1 MLPKIPARGAIAFAH
16 DIVMA
21 AVSFVAS
28 LYLRLG
34 DALYYYSPDLLIE
47 GTVVFTAVSA
57 CVFLFMGLYRGVWR
71 YASVEDLMAITRT
84 VTLTI
89 LVFLVVMFF
98 WSRLEFLPRSLLVIN
113 WFVMMALLGG
123 PRFLYRML
131 KDRRVSLRLEADGH
145 RRIPVLLVG
154 AGDGAEQF
162 IRALSR
168 PRDAN
173 YRVVGILGEQP
184 SRVGR
189 RIHDVEVMGT
199 VDDFAAVVGQLTAQG
214 DAPQRV
220 ILTVDD
226 MDGARVRRLLD
237 DADERGMT
245 LARIPRLTDFKSGL
259 ADTVEVKPI
268 DVADLLGRPQTTL
281 DHAAM
286 RALIGGR
293 RVLVTGAGGSIGSEL
308 VRQISDFLPARL
320 TLLDS
325 SEFNLYA
332 IDMEVA
338 ESHPNLAREAVIANV
353 RDRTRLDRIFA
364 RERPELVF
372 HAAALKH
379 VPLVEAN
386 PFEGVM
392 TNVIGTV
399 NVAEAC
405 RAARVTNLVMIST
418 DKAVNPTNVM
428 GATKRIAERYCQALD
443 IDRDTEEGTRFVT
456 VRFGNVLGST
466 GSVVPLF
473 QKQLAAGGPITVTH
487 PDMKRYFMTIHEAV
501 ELILQASV
509 LGSRGRAED
518 GRIFV
523 LEMGEPVRI
532 LDLARQMI
540 RLAGLR
546 PDEDVKI
553 EIIGARPGEKLF
565 EEMLHGGEPLVPTE
579 CADILLGAPR
589 AADIEEMRA
598 AVDTLAEACATGDID
613 TVMGVIGQQVPEYR
627 KPEHHAR
634 DTATA

>member
-1 MLPKIPARGAIAFAH
+1 MLPKIPTRGAIAYAH

-21 AVSFVAS
+21 AVSFVVA

-34 DALYYYSPDLLIE
+34 DALYYYSPDLLIQ

-57 CVFLFMGLYRGVWR
+57 CAFLFMGLYRGVWR

-89 LVFLVVMFF
+89 LLFLVVMFF
-98 WSRLEFLPRSLLVIN
+98 WTRLEFLPRSLLVIN

-123 PRFLYRML
+123 PRFLYRMF
-131 KDRRVSLRLEADGH
+131 KDRRMSLRLDADGH
-145 RRIPVLLVG
+145 RRIPVLLAG

-173 YRVVGILGEQP
+173 YRVVGILGERP

-199 VDDFAAVVGQLTAQG
+199 VDEFASVVGQLAAQG
-214 DAPQRV
+214 DSPQRV
-220 ILTVDD
+220 ILTIDD

-237 DADERGMT
+237 AADERGMT

-259 ADTVEVKPI
+259 ADTVEIKPI

-320 TLLDS
+320 TLLDN

-338 ESHPNLAREAVIANV
+338 GSHPKLPRQAVIANV
-353 RDRTRLDRIFA
+353 RDRNRLDRVFA
-364 RERPELVF
+364 AERPELVF

-405 RAARVTNLVMIST
+405 RAAGVANLVMIST

-443 IDRDTEEGTRFVT
+443 IDRGKEDGTRFVT

-509 LGSRGRAED
+509 LGSRGRADD

-553 EIIGARPGEKLF
+553 EIIGSRPGEKLF

-598 AVDTLAEACATGDID
+598 AVDGLTDACTAGDMAA
-613 TVMGVIGQQVPEYR
+613 VMAIIGHQVPEYR
-627 KPEHHAR
+627 KPEHC
-634 DTATA
+634 

>member
-1 MLPKIPARGAIAFAH
+1 MLPKIPARGAIAYAH

-21 AVSFVAS
+21 ALSFVVS

-34 DALYYYSPDLLIE
+34 DAVYYYSPDLLIQ
-47 GTVVFTAVSA
+47 GTAVFAVVSA
-57 CVFLFMGLYRGVWR
+57 GAFLFMGLYRGVWR
-71 YASVEDLMAITRT
+71 YASVEDLLAITRT

-89 LVFLVVMFF
+89 LLFLVVMFF
-98 WSRLEFLPRSLLVIN
+98 WTRLEFLPRSLLVIN

-123 PRFLYRML
+123 PRFLYRMI
-131 KDRRVSLRLEADGH
+131 KDRRMSLRLDADGH
-145 RRIPVLLVG
+145 RRIPVLLAG

-173 YRVVGILGEQP
+173 YRVVGILGERP

-199 VDDFAAVVGQLTAQG
+199 VDEFTTVVDQLAAQG
-214 DAPQRV
+214 DAPERV

-237 DADERGMT
+237 AADERGMS

-259 ADTVEVKPI
+259 ADTVEIKPI
-268 DVADLLGRPQTTL
+268 DIADLLGRPQTTL

-338 ESHPNLAREAVIANV
+338 GSHPKLPREAVIANV
-353 RDRTRLDRIFA
+353 RDRVRLERIFA
-364 RERPELVF
+364 AERPELVF

-386 PFEGVM
+386 AFEGVM
-392 TNVIGTV
+392 TNVIGTA

-405 RAARVTNLVMIST
+405 RAAGVANLVMIST

-443 IDRDTEEGTRFVT
+443 IDRGPDDGTRFVT

-509 LGSRGRAED
+509 LGSRGRADD

-598 AVDTLAEACATGDID
+598 AVDTLAEACATGDMAA
-613 TVMGVIGQQVPEYR
+613 VMAVIGQQVPEYR
-627 KPEHHAR
+627 KPEH
-634 DTATA
+634 DTAIAATA